1 VEYAGPVLDGQV
13 AYRPKHMATIGLGV
27 PYRLLKTEIEVRYVG
42 ERRTVPG
49 SELNSLPAY
58 WIVDL
63 GVSVRFRLGS
73 WFNEAFFRIENL
85 TDQRAELLADFP
97 LPSRAIRL
105 GWRVTR

>member
-1 VEYAGPVLDGQV
+1 
-13 AYRPKHMATIGLGV
+13 M
-27 PYRLLKTEIEVRYVG
+27 PYRWLRTELEARYVG

-58 WIVDL
+58 WIVDV
-63 GVSVRFRLGS
+63 GVSAAFRVGS

-105 GWRVTR
+105 GWRVIR

>member
-1 VEYAGPVLDGQV
+1 V
-13 AYRPKHMATIGLGV
+13 AYRPKHMATLALGV
-27 PYRLLKTEIEVRYVG
+27 PYRWLRTDMEARYVG

-49 SELNSLPAY
+49 SQLNSLPAY

-63 GVSVRFRLGS
+63 GVSASFRLGS
-73 WFNEAFFRIENL
+73 WLNEAFFRIENV
-85 TDQRAELLADFP
+85 TDQRVELLADFP